1 MTITASTSS
10 SRRLP
15 GGFTLTELLIVMG
28 VIAVLSALTLVSMR
42 SIVRN
47 AKLASSINTVLSTL
61 DNARAVAITGN
72 NLVLLV
78 FRPRIENDAEV
89 VVDLVACRWTG
100 ESYASLAGTIDR
112 FEPIPDFEVRTL
124 SAGIKVAAPSY
135 RRGFDFDSIW
145 TTQSHLPR
153 TQAQTNPETPGALIA
168 VMYGPDGTILTSN
181 PRTDASLIWVD
192 FNHDPTDESQSV
204 PLIELDMLY
213 SAAWPITDLG
223 NDVVSRFDDFFRQI
237 IATDEPFVTFAP
249 FISVYDDAAARELKD
264 PSTWSDEEDYV
275 LELAGPDGY
284 ITQLGRRI
292 HFNRYSGAAMK

>member
-10 SRRLP
+10 SRRLH
-15 GGFTLTELLIVMG
+15 GAFTLTELLIVMG

-42 SIVRN
+42 GIVRS

-61 DNARAVAITGN
+61 DNARSFAITSN
-72 NLVLLV
+72 NLVLLA
-78 FRPRIENDAEV
+78 FRPRIENDVEV

-100 ESYASLAGTIDR
+100 ESYGSLAGTIDR
-112 FEPIPDFEVRTL
+112 FEPIADFEVRSL
-124 SAGIKVAAPSY
+124 SSGIKVAAPSY

-168 VMYGPDGTILTSN
+168 VMYGPDGTLLTSN

-192 FNHDPTDESQSV
+192 FNHDPTDPDLMV
-204 PLIELDMLY
+204 PHIELYMFD
-213 SAAWPITDLG
+213 SEPISIQSLVIDT
-223 NDVVSRFDDFFRQI
+223 NRFDDYFRQI

-264 PSTWSDEEDYV
+264 PSTWSDEGDYEY
-275 LELAGPDGY
+275 ELAGPDGY